1 MGNAAEK
8 SSFSAAP
15 VDAVVDA
22 GVDDAVPAVDVLAQL
37 RRPEVQAAAAVGLG
51 VREAAEELDDLD
63 ALVADHLTAV
73 GVPEQRHRRPALEPA
88 APHGVHLPEL
98 ALPVEPVGAVR
109 REGPR
114 AVVAGDGDGDREA
127 GLEAEER
134 ADDEGAVGPGAG
146 EAHVEVE
153 PGAGRPRDGGEAGRR
168 AGEGAGGGV
177 RGRELPHEDPPRG
190 GPAVADGE
198 DELRRGQRAPP

>member
-1 MGNAAEK
+1 M
-8 SSFSAAP
+8 
-15 VDAVVDA
+15 
-22 GVDDAVPAVDVLAQL
+22 
-37 RRPEVQAAAAVGLG
+37 G

-73 GVPEQRHRRPALEPA
+73 GVPEQRHGRPALEPA